1 MLYKQL
7 YHFFHKLSSSISTR
21 QSSFVV
27 DRFPGINTI
36 LDSLFS
42 LFFIFGYKN
51 DNDKNQVEVFLKYD
65 SNGNPIIRDVK

>member
-1 MLYKQL
+1 MV
-7 YHFFHKLSSSISTR
+7 TR

-27 DRFPGINTI
+27 DKFPGINTI

-51 DNDKNQVEVFLKYD
+51 DNEKNQVEIFIKYD

>member
-7 YHFFHKLSSSISTR
+7 YHFFHKLSSSIVSR

-27 DRFPGINTI
+27 EKFPGIYNI

-42 LFFIFGYKN
+42 LFFIFGYR
-51 DNDKNQVEVFLKYD
+51 DDKNKNHVEIFLKYD
-65 SNGNPIIRDVK
+65 SNGIPIIRNIK